1 MAKKI
6 KPTSDQLSRRDFIMR
21 GGAVVGGLALAPSI
35 LSNTGAFAAQAGN
48 VGGKLS
54 VLNWPLYIDE
64 EAEEQ
69 FKKATGINLKYSE
82 ALNDNNEFF
91 AKYQEP
97 LSKGSNV
104 GFDIAMPTSWMA
116 NRLLKLGYLQKLP
129 LTDAPNVANLS
140 PGFQSPAWDPSGEY
154 TLPWQTGMTGLA
166 YNIKVTGRE
175 LTSANDLFDPK
186 FKGKVGMLSEMRDTV
201 GLTLLG
207 DGVDPATVTYKQ
219 ARPSMR
225 KLQKAADNGQIR
237 RFTGNDYQDD
247 LVSGDFAV
255 CVGWSGDVAQLVL
268 ENEDLR
274 FVIPDEGGMRFADVM
289 VWVKGSKA
297 KAQVAA
303 WLDYFYTIDNAAQL
317 EAFIQ
322 YISPVA
328 GIQPALAALNPAA
341 AKSELIFPPE
351 SVEARL
357 KTFKIL
363 NAKEEEQF
371 DNAFAKI
378 TGS

>member
-1 MAKKI
+1 
-6 KPTSDQLSRRDFIMR
+6 
-21 GGAVVGGLALAPSI
+21 
-35 LSNTGAFAAQAGN
+35 
-48 VGGKLS
+48 
-54 VLNWPLYIDE
+54 
-64 EAEEQ
+64 
-69 FKKATGINLKYSE
+69 
-82 ALNDNNEFF
+82 
-91 AKYQEP
+91 
-97 LSKGSNV
+97 
-104 GFDIAMPTSWMA
+104 
-116 NRLLKLGYLQKLP
+116 
-129 LTDAPNVANLS
+129 
-140 PGFQSPAWDPSGEY
+140 
-154 TLPWQTGMTGLA
+154 
-166 YNIKVTGRE
+166 
-175 LTSANDLFDPK
+175 
-186 FKGKVGMLSEMRDTV
+186 MLSEMRDTV

-363 NAKEEEQF
+363 NAKEE
-371 DNAFAKI
+371 
-378 TGS
+378 